1 MKFLEKVRDYSYK
14 IHINV
19 KPNSKRQAIINDG
32 EFLTIFL
39 RSKAIQ
45 NKANREL
52 IILLRKKLEISS
64 KQIQIISGLRSST
77 KLVKIN
83 FFDAI
88 QEKELNDKLLKEKS

>member
-1 MKFLEKVRDYSYK
+1 MRFLEKVRDYSYK

-52 IILLRKKLEISS
+52 ILLLRKKLEISS

>member
-83 FFDAI
+83 FFDAL